1 MPVTAVDDNV
11 LLCRG
16 SLYVE
21 AAEGQAWGWYS
32 PHQIPSLIAWLETG
46 SQQEQQLAEELYTMY
61 QPVLRLVAS
70 SSQVCICKPICH
82 CHLWT
87 SNHASNSSLGG
98 QLVTAEIPHPGHE

>member
-1 MPVTAVDDNV
+1 MIALLADITPTPTIAMCMIDIIHGSCFWSREGW

-61 QPVLRLVAS
+61 QPVLRLVAQPG
-70 SSQVCICKPICH
+70 QVCSCL
-82 CHLWT
+82 CHL
-87 SNHASNSSLGG
+87 
-98 QLVTAEIPHPGHE
+98 